1 MALHRD
7 SGPGVRAKVP
17 CVLGRHHQRRPY
29 RCGWEGVIAPGYAAG
44 DLHIDQTVAQVVAA
58 HKLAYDETECRTRDR
73 PGDPK
78 LAQRAIEPIDVR
90 SLIYQLAVTYA
101 HHLVDTVGELVTA
114 ILDMNAGV
122 AMIDVAAVD
131 VRIARHERSPP
142 RLSQPVRR

>member
-1 MALHRD
+1 MRIAAKNQGVKEGIKPFD
-7 SGPGVRAKVP
+7 NQEGPADISKMSDKELVDLQLNDNDWYVRHA
-17 CVLGRHHQRRPY
+17 RRILQE
-29 RCGWEGVIAPGYAAG
+29 RSI
-44 DLHIDQTVAQVVAA
+44 
-58 HKLAYDETECRTRDR
+58 KS

-142 RLSQPVRR
+142 HLSQPVRR